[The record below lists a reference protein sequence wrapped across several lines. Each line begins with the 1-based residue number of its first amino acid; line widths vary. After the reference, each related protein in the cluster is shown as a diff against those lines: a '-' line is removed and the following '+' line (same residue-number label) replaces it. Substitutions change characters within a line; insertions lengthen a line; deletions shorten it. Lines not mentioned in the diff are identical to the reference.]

1 MSAASPIRHSRAI
14 LPCSTPGMKTTDLA
28 PTRLPDHL
36 RETQRLLFIAK
47 HARWTGGL
55 HPDDGNHAP
64 YHREMRE
71 TLESL
76 GIALSIAARYAALFD
91 RPLAAFVFPL
101 LTPGGCRY
109 EDRRVGK
116 ECV

>member
-1 MSAASPIRHSRAI
+1 
-14 LPCSTPGMKTTDLA
+14 MKTTDLA
-28 PTRLPDHL
+28 PTRLPNHL

-71 TLESL
+71 TLEGL
-76 GIALSIAARYAALFD
+76 GMALSIADSYAALFD
-91 RPLAAFVFPL
+91 RPTADFVFPRSEEHTSEL
-101 LTPGGCRY
+101 QSLMRISYAVFCLKKKTTNTKSHQQPT
-109 EDRRVGK
+109 
-116 ECV
+116 

>member
-1 MSAASPIRHSRAI
+1 
-14 LPCSTPGMKTTDLA
+14 MKTTDLA

-55 HPDDGNHAP
+55 HPYDGNHAP
-64 YHREMRE
+64 YHRELRE

-76 GIALSIAARYAALFD
+76 GIALSIADSYAALFD
-91 RPLAAFVFPL
+91 RPVHDFVFPIW
-101 LTPGGCRY
+101 TRGGLFHSKLYISLFAKPPHLRY
-109 EDRRVGK
+109 
-116 ECV
+116 

>member
-1 MSAASPIRHSRAI
+1 MN
-14 LPCSTPGMKTTDLA
+14 TTDLV

-71 TLESL
+71 TLEGL
-76 GIALSIAARYAALFD
+76 GMALSIADSYAALFD
-91 RPLAAFVFPL
+91 RPTADFVFPL
-101 LTPGGCRY
+101 LNRGGFFNS
-109 EDRRVGK
+109 
-116 ECV
+116 